1 MIRCLGL
8 LAILATSF
16 EFNATATAAAPRA
29 AGTQI
34 AQPAPPVDP
43 GFVQPLPKR
52 LSAADAQFLNGLMKE
67 FLFDPPMQAKRVR
80 FKAPAHVPGETKPE
94 QVEREGWLVP
104 GNNGEAGR
112 VYFTDGESL
121 LAPKEFTDVDFVTA
135 CRRRYPAD
143 RTPGRFARFAVGSRM
158 LRRSAPIVDGPHLAN
173 AAWLY
178 RLGEPT
184 LAARALAWARAL
196 EPTPLESLRRRLAL
210 RAYACAVDAFVV
222 RADAEAL
229 THLERL
235 FRLHPTEA
243 KENHPQARVLADDLA
258 RRQLAGTFGKGQ
270 PAPVPDGA
278 RSGDRAQRI
287 ASLIASL
294 DEVEGESLHPWG
306 LSDSTTNPRLRAL
319 DALGEAALPALI
331 DAVEK
336 DTRLTRSITA
346 GNRGWTDRRILGV
359 REVALQAAQK
369 TLRIKTIEPENLSV
383 PAGLPLSE
391 EEETAW
397 STSLRAYWDRYGGL
411 PFTSRMLA
419 MLRDPFCPPELT
431 TQAAANLADLGWKCA
446 DDRIVGAAGL
456 FTSLN
461 PVVFSFRD
469 PTTAEAMLAALDR
482 VRGGL
487 NPARAEAQGQ
497 FEDSFLLSIV
507 QLGDRRVLPELARRC
522 AATDDPP
529 MQRKWAMTSFRL
541 GDPWPLRA
549 LAEEIRT
556 GQHRL
561 AAGGAGSDRAELD
574 ELVTAF
580 TQAGTPECDQALWS
594 IARPIHAYYEM
605 AVEQVLTRSPRRTAG
620 WFEHPFCLA
629 ILRQKLEDK
638 TQTGGFYKLQG
649 MNCYYQTA
657 AGDVKSASSIP
668 ELRISPT
675 ACCAEAAERV
685 CDMAANRLRE
695 LTLGLPICHPLLKE
709 SEERL
714 RALREAL
721 DRFGERFARV
731 PPGVAGAFGA
741 SNRERLYVP
750 VFDPLGRAAT
760 SADVRAGRAV
770 FDFGGQGRLSA
781 QPLPA
786 FGVRKSSGKDDEA
799 EPVLIVQAEWSPAGT
814 LVFGVIGVN
823 GIRALPASQ
832 VEKVKPV
839 ERGKE

>member
-1 MIRCLGL
+1 MIPTARL
-8 LAILATSF
+8 LAAFAVLPCL
-16 EFNATATAAAPRA
+16 AAAPADEARA
-29 AGTQI
+29 LRGEVA
-34 AQPAPPVDP
+34 APLPPPDP
-43 GFVQPLPKR
+43 DVQPPPKR
-52 LSAADAQFLNGLMKE
+52 LSAADAQLLDGLLKE
-67 FLFDPPMQAKRVR
+67 FLFDPPAQAKRVR

-94 QVEREGWLVP
+94 QVEREGWLVL
-104 GNNGEAGR
+104 GNNGAAGR

-121 LAPKEFTDVDFVTA
+121 AAPKEFVDVDFITA

-143 RTPGRFARFAVGSRM
+143 RIPSRFARFAVGSRVV
-158 LRRSAPIVDGPHLAN
+158 RRYAPIVDGPHLAT

-184 LAARALAWARAL
+184 LATRALAWANAVDPKPV
-196 EPTPLESLRRRLAL
+196 ENLRRRLAF
-210 RAYACAVDAFVV
+210 RAYACAVDAFVA

-235 FRLHPTEA
+235 FRLYPTEA
-243 KENHPQARVLADDLA
+243 KENHPQARIIADDLA
-258 RRQLAGTFGKGQ
+258 RRRLAGTFGKVP
-270 PAPVPDGA
+270 PAAMPDGA
-278 RSGDRAQRI
+278 RSGHNAQRI

-294 DEVEGESLHPWG
+294 DEVDAVSPYGWG
-306 LSDSTTNPRLRAL
+306 LSDPAAEPRLRAL

-331 DAVEK
+331 GTVEK
-336 DTRLTRSITA
+336 DTRLTRSITT
-346 GNRGWTDRRILGV
+346 GRRGWTDRRILGV

-369 TLRIKTIEPENLSV
+369 TLRIKMIEPDLLRE
-383 PAGLPLSE
+383 PAGLPLAE
-391 EEETAW
+391 DEETAW
-397 STSLRAYWDRYGGL
+397 STGLRGYWDRYGRL

-419 MLRDPFCPPELT
+419 MLRDPLSPPQLT

-461 PVVFSFRD
+461 PVVFRFRD
-469 PTTAEAMLAALDR
+469 PTAAEAMLAALDR

-487 NPARAEAQGQ
+487 NPARPEDQGQ

-522 AATDDPP
+522 AAAADPSLR
-529 MQRKWAMTSFRL
+529 RKWAMTSFRL
-541 GDPWPLRA
+541 GDPWPLRV
-549 LAEEIRT
+549 LAEEVRI

-561 AAGGAGSDRAELD
+561 PAGGAGADRAELD
-574 ELVTAF
+574 ALVNDFA
-580 TQAGTPECDQALWS
+580 QAGTPECDQALWS
-594 IARPIHAYYEM
+594 IARPVHPYYEM

-620 WFEHPFCLA
+620 WFDHPFCLA
-629 ILRQKLEDK
+629 ILRQKLDDK
-638 TQTGGFYKLQG
+638 TPTGGFYKLDG

-657 AGDVKSASSIP
+657 AGDVTSASGIP
-668 ELRISPT
+668 ELRTNPA
-675 ACCAEAAERV
+675 ACCTEAAERV

-709 SEERL
+709 SEQRL
-714 RALREAL
+714 RALREVL
-721 DRFGERFARV
+721 DRFGDRFARV
-731 PPGVAGAFGA
+731 PPEVAEAFGA
-741 SNRERLYVP
+741 SHRERLYVP
-750 VFDPLGRAAT
+750 VFDPLGRAAI
-760 SADVRAGRAV
+760 SADVRAGQAV
-770 FDFGGQGRLSA
+770 FDFGGKGRLAA

-786 FGVRKSSGKDDEA
+786 FGLRKSSAKDDEA
-799 EPVLIVQAEWSPAGT
+799 EPVLIVQAEWSPAET

-832 VEKVKPV
+832 VEKVRPF